1 MRPGSKLTYE
11 QSDCFPWITLR
22 TSTVGYDGGTKRETR
37 SHYHKTIVLTSHE
50 DKYELTAGKVPF
62 KCQHQNHSSHDDFLS
77 FHACNTT
84 NARSLPV
91 LNKNEEKPSVARV
104 SSSPTDVKAKP
115 SSAKPNSISVEE
127 NGKDHHHHYGVSV
140 T

>member
-1 MRPGSKLTYE
+1 MSITK
-11 QSDCFPWITLR
+11 ITLLMM
-22 TSTVGYDGGTKRETR
+22 
-37 SHYHKTIVLTSHE
+37 I
-50 DKYELTAGKVPF
+50 F
-62 KCQHQNHSSHDDFLS
+62 FL

-140 T
+140 TWRVHHQKREDPPPEFNLDYLPARTHPPVHN